1 MMTLAATGSRHLR
14 SLLVAFVCVAA
25 ASALFTH
32 RAGAATSVESAVG
45 DLSVAFLGDQG
56 AGGNARA
63 VLELVVSKDI
73 DLLVLLGDFGY
84 AEGAAT
90 SWIQNMEDLI
100 PSDVAVIGVVGN
112 HENFQ
117 WPIYRDWL
125 VERATLSPDL
135 SCTGN
140 LGVKAHCTFRGLS
153 IVQVAPGIIGVPG
166 VLSDDGYPE
175 FIEQS
180 LADDPNRW
188 RVCSWHMNQR
198 AMQIGGKGDAT
209 GWGVYEAC
217 REAGGIVATAHEHSY
232 SRTWLMDDF
241 ENQSVVNRE
250 NQLEIGPGQSFAFV
264 SGLGGN
270 SVRPQIIDGDWWA
283 AKWSSTQGATHGALF
298 CQFGTS
304 EAECHFEDLAGAE
317 PDRFT
322 LKTLIEGEEPTCG
335 SPNIDS
341 TVDGGVHVWRD
352 CNDGLWT
359 FSLTGNPGEGGIRSS
374 GKITSSL
381 GFQNVTPRTVE
392 ASDTLATP
400 NSTLTT
406 FALTTGSPWSD
417 QFEFSTLANDQICL
431 GLTSISGGEQ
441 LYIGPNR
448 TPVGLGPINPETL
461 QTCSFTGPDCST
473 PAYDRDVELALVTWV
488 DCSGVLHLVAM
499 GGQSYARFSGNV
511 TVSSRFASTDTL
523 RFESSDSLVNVSPSE
538 VSFDM
543 GTGGGA
549 RDEILLVPADDGAMC
564 IEITAMSSGTILTAG
579 SDRTQVTSAF
589 NPLTGES
596 CTPFTGGSECGDPE
610 VNSVA
615 DSGLFVSKDC
625 DGTWSV
631 TLTGTATGG
640 GTVRTVGSITSSA
653 GFTSITPGAVES
665 FDSVSIDL
673 GAPVTFVMEAINP
686 WQDDFTF
693 TVPDG
698 ARICVNVDSLSEG
711 ARVLSGS
718 DRRPVGTTFDP
729 ETNSAC
735 L

>member
-1 MMTLAATGSRHLR
+1 MMTSAATGDRHLR

-56 AGGNARA
+56 AGSNARD
-63 VLELVVSKDI
+63 VLELVASKEI

-125 VERATLSPDL
+125 VERAALSPDL

-198 AMQIGGKGDAT
+198 AMQIGGKGDAA

-241 ENQSVVNRE
+241 ESQSVVNRE
-250 NQLEIGPGQSFAFV
+250 NELEIGPGQSFAFV

-322 LKTLIEGEEPTCG
+322 LKTLVEGEEPTCG
-335 SPNIDS
+335 SPNIDP

-352 CNDGLWT
+352 CNGGPWT
-359 FSLTGNPGEGGIRSS
+359 FSLTGNPGVGGISSS

-381 GFQNVTPRTVE
+381 GFQSVTPLTVE
-392 ASDTLATP
+392 TSDTLSTP
-400 NSTLTT
+400 NSRLTA
-406 FALTTGSPWSD
+406 FAFTTGSPWSD
-417 QFEFSTLANDQICL
+417 QFEFTTRSDDQLCL
-431 GLTSISGGEQ
+431 GLARISDGEQ

-448 TPVGLGPINPETL
+448 TPAGLGPINPETL
-461 QTCSFTGPDCST
+461 QNCRFTGSDC
-473 PAYDRDVELALVTWV
+473 PAPVFDRSAERALVTWV
-488 DCSGVLHLVAM
+488 DCSGVLHIMAI
-499 GGQSYARFSGNV
+499 GAQNSARFSGSV
-511 TVSSRFASTDTL
+511 TVSSRFSSTDTL
-523 RFESSDSLVNVSPSE
+523 RFESDDTLVDVSPSE
-538 VSFDM
+538 VFFEM
-543 GTGGGA
+543 TTGRGA
-549 RDEILLVPADDGAMC
+549 RDEILLAPVDDGAMC
-564 IEITAMSSGTILTAG
+564 IEIATQSNGTVLTAG
-579 SDRTQVTSAF
+579 LDRTEVTSVF
-589 NPLTGES
+589 NPLTGEA
-596 CTPFTGGSECGDPE
+596 CTPFSNGG
-610 VNSVA
+610 
-615 DSGLFVSKDC
+615 
-625 DGTWSV
+625 
-631 TLTGTATGG
+631 
-640 GTVRTVGSITSSA
+640 
-653 GFTSITPGAVES
+653 
-665 FDSVSIDL
+665 
-673 GAPVTFVMEAINP
+673 
-686 WQDDFTF
+686 
-693 TVPDG
+693 
-698 ARICVNVDSLSEG
+698 
-711 ARVLSGS
+711 
-718 DRRPVGTTFDP
+718 
-729 ETNSAC
+729 
-735 L
+735 